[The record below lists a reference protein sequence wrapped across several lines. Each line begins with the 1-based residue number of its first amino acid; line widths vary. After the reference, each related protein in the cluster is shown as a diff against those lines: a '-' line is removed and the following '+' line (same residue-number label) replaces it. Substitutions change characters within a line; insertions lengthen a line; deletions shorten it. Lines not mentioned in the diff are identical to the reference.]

1 MEGLKDTIVMQYLEK
16 QQQLHNI
23 IHHIMKRILKNT
35 TIIVS
40 HRMLY

>member
-23 IHHIMKRILKNT
+23 IHHMMDNT